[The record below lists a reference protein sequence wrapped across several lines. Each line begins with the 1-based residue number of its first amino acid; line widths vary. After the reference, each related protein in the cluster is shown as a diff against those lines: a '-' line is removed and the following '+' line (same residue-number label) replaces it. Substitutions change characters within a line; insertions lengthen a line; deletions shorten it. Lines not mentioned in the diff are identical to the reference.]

1 MRGQMDIWRYAMPVP
16 KLREDHA
23 LSSAKPAARLTGN
36 IDGVAAMPSPARSLQ
51 QQLEMHAASQVL
63 QGEKWSPRRALAFIV
78 AASAALWMA
87 LIVAGA
93 EIARLIA

>member
-1 MRGQMDIWRYAMPVP
+1 MPVR

-23 LSSAKPAARLTGN
+23 PRTAQPATRLTGN

-51 QQLEMHAASQVL
+51 QQLEMHAGSQML
-63 QGEKWSPRRALAFIV
+63 PHGEKWSPRRALAFIV

-93 EIARLIA
+93 EVIRLIA

>member
-1 MRGQMDIWRYAMPVP
+1 MPVR
-16 KLREDHA
+16 KLREDYA
-23 LSSAKPAARLTGN
+23 LSKAKPVAQLTGN

-51 QQLEMHAASQVL
+51 QQLEMHAANQILPHV
-63 QGEKWSPRRALAFIV
+63 EKWSPRRALAFIV

-93 EIARLIA
+93 QVVRLIA

>member
-1 MRGQMDIWRYAMPVP
+1 MPVR

-23 LSSAKPAARLTGN
+23 PLTAKPVTRLTGN

-51 QQLEMHAASQVL
+51 QQLEMHAANQILPHV
-63 QGEKWSPRRALAFIV
+63 EKWSPRRALAFIV
-78 AASAALWMA
+78 AASAALWLA

-93 EIARLIA
+93 EVVRIIA

>member
-1 MRGQMDIWRYAMPVP
+1 MPVR
-16 KLREDHA
+16 KVREDYTPTTA
-23 LSSAKPAARLTGN
+23 QPATRLTGN

-51 QQLEMHAASQVL
+51 QQLEMHAASQILPDV
-63 QGEKWSPRRALAFIV
+63 EKWSPRSALAFIV

-93 EIARLIA
+93 EVGRLIA